1 MVSKYNYWRET
12 QRPTRFFFLDP
23 RIVIFL
29 VLVILHLKVWT
40 ITLLI
45 TATVFDL
52 WLESRGLKVRHLHRY
67 IKTYLIGN
75 YIPARGYRNQRLP
88 VSYGFE
94 ID

>member
-1 MVSKYNYWRET
+1 MTGKYNYWRET

-40 ITLLI
+40 ITLFVGAAI
-45 TATVFDL
+45 FNL
-52 WLESRGLKVRHLHRY
+52 WLESKGYKVRHLHRY
-67 IKTYLIGN
+67 IKTYLIGD
-75 YIPARGYRNQRLP
+75 YITARGKSNQRLP

>member
-1 MVSKYNYWRET
+1 MARNYNYWRET

-29 VLVILHLKVWT
+29 VLVILHLRVWT
-40 ITLLI
+40 ITLFI
-45 TATVFDL
+45 IAAVCNI
-52 WLESRGLKVRHLHRY
+52 WLESRGRKVRHLHRY
-67 IKTYLIGN
+67 IKTYLIGD
-75 YIPARGYRNQRLP
+75 YIPARGKRNQRLP